1 MKGENHMNNNK
12 KPSEPLETERWAEI
26 LSKVLNQRSDIEA
39 NTNKSFSKRCQP
51 DNSLIKVQ

>member
-1 MKGENHMNNNK
+1 MNDNK

-26 LSKVLNQRSDIEA
+26 LSQVLNQRSDIEA

>member
-26 LSKVLNQRSDIEA
+26 LIEA